1 MKKTYHV
8 PNMEAMQ
15 LQGEQILAGSG
26 VTGSNGISYGGVDT
40 EGALDPSVKSNTFD
54 ENPFE

>member
-1 MKKTYHV
+1 
-8 PNMEAMQ
+8 MEAMQ

-26 VTGSNGISYGGVDT
+26 VTGSNGIGYGGVDT